1 MDFIVYDR
9 DGDDHHQPKL
19 SAPDNKRRVEEQRQ
33 LPVVN
38 IQHDERLVEEPQPLV
53 VDIPQVNRLLVV
65 EEDNILETQG

>member
-9 DGDDHHQPKL
+9 DGDDHQQPKL
-19 SAPDNKRRVEEQRQ
+19 SAPDNTPLVEEQRQ

-38 IQHDERLVEEPQPLV
+38 IQLDERLVEEPQPLV
-53 VDIPQVNRLLVV
+53 VDIQQANRLLVV

>member
-19 SAPDNKRRVEEQRQ
+19 SAPDNTPLVEEQRQ

-38 IQHDERLVEEPQPLV
+38 IQLDERLVEEPQPLV
-53 VDIPQVNRLLVV
+53 VDIQQANRLLVV